1 MTPNNNIMI
10 LPFYSS
16 LLKQSRYK
24 KEAFGNN
31 YPLYT
36 PINYLLPFQFSLPT
50 GYTLNYVQWVTCED
64 NPYSEYNVTL
74 EVPKTVGYYTLDS
87 AIIAVPISERK
98 LGLQVTFAPIN
109 SITNEYTW
117 FTFKYTGT
125 NLLSTNWENINNWEL
140 SLNNFNNTI
149 ASVKAAD
156 MSIISFNTYN
166 QFINTGL
173 TSLGINLMGAGYLR
187 LVFQKT
193 GTSELLSYYSE
204 MFTFLGQKKDYIS
217 IEYWNDE
224 PFYAEDKII
233 LYPAGVNY
241 KNKIFIQA
249 NINKPT
255 YDFTENGTEKDGYL
269 NIESIISKKIFNFFF
284 PAPEYLCDAIR
295 LIGMHDNIY
304 LYYEEEEYIVN
315 RLTPNP
321 KWENSDYL
329 AKVEVSFEC
338 NTVLKAINKPLVSS
352 GAAFDASFDLSFD
365 N

>member
-50 GYTLNYVQWVTCED
+50 GYTLNYVQWVTCGD

-74 EVPKTVGYYTLDS
+74 EVPLTSGYYTLTT
-87 AIIAVPISERK
+87 AIAAVPLSERK
-98 LGLQVTFAPIN
+98 LGLQ
-109 SITNEYTW
+109 ITYAEMESRDSW
-117 FTFKYTGT
+117 ISRKYTGSTT
-125 NLLSTNWENINNWEL
+125 NVGDWTNANNWTTTFT
-140 SLNNFNNTI
+140 NFNTKI
-149 ASVKAAD
+149 AAAKTAD
-156 MSIISFNTYN
+156 MSIVAFGDYN

-173 TSLGINLMGAGYLR
+173 TSLAINVMGAGYLR

-193 GTSELLSYYSE
+193 GTSDLLSYYSE

-217 IEYWNDE
+217 IEYWNDD

-233 LYPAGVNY
+233 LYPTGVNY

-352 GAAFDASFDLSFD
+352 GGSFDASFDLSFD

>member
-50 GYTLNYVQWVTCED
+50 GYTLNYVQWVTCGD

-74 EVPKTVGYYTLDS
+74 EVPLISGYYTLPT
-87 AIIAVPISERK
+87 AIAAVPLLERK
-98 LGLQVTFAPIN
+98 LGLQITFATIISN
-109 SITNEYTW
+109 VYSW
-117 FTFKYTGT
+117 VSLKYTGSTT
-125 NLLSTNWENINNWEL
+125 NVGDWTNANNWTTAFT
-140 SLNNFNNTI
+140 NFNTKI
-149 ASVKAAD
+149 AAAKTAD
-156 MSIISFNTYN
+156 MSIVAFGDYN

-173 TSLGINLMGAGYLR
+173 TSLAINLIGAGYLR

-193 GTSELLSYYSE
+193 GTSDLLSYYSE

-217 IEYWNDE
+217 IEYWNDD

-233 LYPAGVNY
+233 LYPDGVNY

>member
-50 GYTLNYVQWVTCED
+50 GYTLNYVQWVTCGD

-74 EVPKTVGYYTLDS
+74 EVPLTLGYYTLPT
-87 AIIAVPISERK
+87 AIAAVPLLERK
-98 LGLQVTFAPIN
+98 LGLQITFATIESN
-109 SITNEYTW
+109 VYSW
-117 FTFKYTGT
+117 VSRKYTGSTINVDDWT
-125 NLLSTNWENINNWEL
+125 NANNWTTVFT
-140 SLNNFNNTI
+140 NFNTKI
-149 ASVKAAD
+149 AAAKTAD
-156 MSIISFNTYN
+156 MSIVAFGDYN

-193 GTSELLSYYSE
+193 GTSDLLSYYSE

-233 LYPAGVNY
+233 LYPAGANY

-338 NTVLKAINKPLVSS
+338 NTVLKAINKPLISS